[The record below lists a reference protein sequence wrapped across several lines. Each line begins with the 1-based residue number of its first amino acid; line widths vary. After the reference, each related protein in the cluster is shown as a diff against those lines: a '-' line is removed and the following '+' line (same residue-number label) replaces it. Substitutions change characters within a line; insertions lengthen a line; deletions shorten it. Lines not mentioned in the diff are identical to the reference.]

1 MVMNSI
7 RNSLGYTRFL
17 LIILTFAFGVSC
29 RDTNDKPEEGKVA
42 INPIF
47 KKIDP
52 SQSGILF
59 SNNVEENY
67 QRNYFDTFAYVYNGA
82 GVATGDIN
90 NDGLMDI
97 YFTGNEVPNKLY
109 LNTGGMKFK
118 DITES
123 AGVGGGAGWDN
134 GVTMA

>member
-29 RDTNDKPEEGKVA
+29 RDTNDKPEDGQVA
-42 INPIF
+42 ISPIF

-97 YFTGNEVPNKLY
+97 YF
-109 LNTGGMKFK
+109 
-118 DITES
+118 S
-123 AGVGGGAGWDN
+123 RQ
-134 GVTMA
+134 